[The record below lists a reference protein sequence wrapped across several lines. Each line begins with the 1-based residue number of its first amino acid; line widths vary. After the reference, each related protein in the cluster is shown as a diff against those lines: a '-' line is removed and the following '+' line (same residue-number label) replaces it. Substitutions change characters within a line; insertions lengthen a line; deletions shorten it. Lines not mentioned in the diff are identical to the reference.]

1 MSGAVI
7 QENVIVLRDVVKEY
21 NSGGKVLKA
30 VNGITLEIS
39 RGLMV
44 AVVGQSGS
52 GKTTMLNLVGALHKP
67 TSGNVYI
74 DGSDLSKCDENGL
87 TMIRRNKIGF
97 VFQTFNLIP
106 NLSAMENIMLPMEF
120 AGIPSE
126 QREARAKDLLRLVSM
141 DHRASHK
148 PGMLSGGEQ
157 QRVAI
162 ARALANDPPII
173 LADEPTGNLDSQ
185 TGAQII
191 NLLKK
196 LAHDKNKTV
205 VVVTHSQEIQ
215 KVADVVYTIRDGKI
229 MDGGM

>member
-1 MSGAVI
+1 MDELALT

-44 AVVGQSGS
+44 AVVGPSGS

-74 DGSDLSKCDENGL
+74 DSSDLSKCDEKGL

-106 NLSAMENIMLPMEF
+106 NLSAMENVMLPMEF
-120 AGIPSE
+120 AGIPSG
-126 QREARAKDLLRLVSM
+126 QREARSKDLLRLVSI
-141 DHRASHK
+141 DHRASHRS
-148 PGMLSGGEQ
+148 GMLSGGEQ

-196 LAHDKNKTV
+196 LTDDNNKTV
-205 VVVTHSQEIQ
+205 IVVTHSQEIQ

-229 MDGGM
+229 MEGM